1 MSRSGGYK
9 CYNIKCGS
17 CIGKTLCG
25 EPGDSALVCDNRIVT
40 HKTNGDCIRS
50 MSDEMRPNC
59 DKPLT
64 LRRLQ
69 EILESN
75 EEIIG
80 CPIIV
85 SENGIL
91 SHAVLDARVDDGIC
105 AVVSAGEHWL
115 KEKDYGKTWIAY
127 AYPPAHTDGGK
138 EKPVPPCKE
147 KEPEVLFCGIC
158 KSGEHLYNEDGS
170 RNTYCGKCGHKIDWA
185 FYEEQEKYIES
196 AIQEEKQKLPEHL
209 QAAYDDLVSILR
221 GGDRG

>member
-25 EPGDSALVCDNRIVT
+25 EPGESALACDNRIVT

-105 AVVSAGEHWL
+105 AVVSANEHWL
-115 KEKDYGKTWIAY
+115 KEKDYGKTWLAY
-127 AYPPAHTDGGK
+127 AYHPSRLDMDEWVSVKDDLP
-138 EKPVPPCKE
+138 
-147 KEPEVLFCGIC
+147 
-158 KSGEHLYNEDGS
+158 EDGEEV
-170 RNTYCGKCGHKIDWA
+170 IA
-185 FYEEQEKYIES
+185 F
-196 AIQEEKQKLPEHL
+196 APKQKKTFVGYVIRGKHEYDKPITWFLCGAMRKKYTVTMSVSHWRKKPEEPK
-209 QAAYDDLVSILR
+209 
-221 GGDRG
+221 